1 MIQGLSVADLE
12 SLPKDSTGWVAV
24 NENTR
29 AKIGISDQGSDKPV
43 LLIFLKM
50 QDARH
55 YSRLLR
61 EYGRSKSR
69 LDIEQVV
76 LLECLSEVKEK
87 GQMYAS
93 MIGPD
98 EAMKFFRDHKDSL
111 WESVES
117 L

>member
-1 MIQGLSVADLE
+1 MIQGLSVTDLE
-12 SLPKDSTGWVAV
+12 GLPKDSTGWVAV

-29 AKIGISDQGSDKPV
+29 AKIGISDEGSDKPV
-43 LLIFLKM
+43 MLIFLKM

-61 EYGRSKSR
+61 EYGPSNRMV
-69 LDIEQVV
+69 DIEQVTI
-76 LLECLSEVKEK
+76 LDCLSEVKEK
-87 GQMYAS
+87 GQMYAAV
-93 MIGPD
+93 IGPN

-111 WESVES
+111 GEYFES